1 MLKKTITYKDLDGN
15 ELTEDFY
22 FHLSKATIA
31 KMELSRSGGLTTYLR
46 EIVAKDDPQK
56 IIDAF
61 EDIIKRTIGRR
72 SEDGKGFI
80 QNDEIANAFMATEAY
95 SNLFYELVTDG
106 VKSAEFI
113 NGVMPDDIR
122 KKMQEAP
129 GELEQSE
136 ARLKKAIFGEEEK
149 PQQPK
154 KIGEYT
160 EAQLLAMPKDEFDA
174 LMNRTN
180 PQDMS
185 KDHLVIAMHRKT
197 SGK

>member
-80 QNDEIANAFMATEAY
+80 QNDEIVNAFIATEAY
-95 SNLFYELVTDG
+95 SNLFYELVTDA

-129 GELEQSE
+129 VELERSGINSGMHGQSPP
-136 ARLKKAIFGEEEK
+136 KF
-149 PQQPK
+149 K

-160 EAQLLAMPKDEFDA
+160 DAELLAMPLADFSA
-174 LMNRTN
+174 LMDRTN